1 MTRRPPLLLAALAAC
16 ALALSPLPA
25 RGGDDVPGISFF
37 YPLNTRRPVIER
49 ELELTVDHE
58 KGEGGRL
65 TEAAAAL
72 EWAIL
77 PRWQVE
83 LKVPLVFLEERDRT
97 ARGGVGDIE
106 LETKVLV
113 FDSIDPPALV
123 AIGLEGKLPSG
134 SERRGLGGEAAI
146 EPFVTAGVALGPFD
160 LLASI
165 AYEWN
170 LNAHV
175 DGPREQ
181 ELTAGAALGWRVHRK
196 VTPLVELT
204 TVTQTRG
211 DNEEGLR
218 GRTQVYV
225 TPGFNVRPLP
235 GTTFR
240 LGLDLP
246 LTDARKFDYAI
257 RSGLV
262 IEF

>member
-1 MTRRPPLLLAALAAC
+1 MTQRRLVAVLATAIVAAL
-16 ALALSPLPA
+16 LPQPA
-25 RGGDDVPGISFF
+25 RAWDDPPGISFF

-49 ELELTVDHE
+49 EVELTVDHE
-58 KGEGGRL
+58 KGEGGRV

-83 LKVPLVFLEERDRT
+83 LKVPLVFLDEKDRT
-97 ARGGVGDIE
+97 AQGGFGDIE

-123 AIGLEGKLPSG
+123 AIGVEGKLPSG

-146 EPFVTAGVALGPFD
+146 EPFITAGVALGPFD
-160 LLASI
+160 LLASVS
-165 AYEWN
+165 YEIN
-170 LNAHV
+170 LNSHV
-175 DGPREQ
+175 EGPHEH

-196 VTPLVELT
+196 FTPLVELT

-211 DNEEGLR
+211 DKEEGLLHK
-218 GRTQVYV
+218 TQVYV
-225 TPGFNVRPLP
+225 TPGFNIRPQP
-235 GTTFR
+235 GMTFR
-240 LGLDLP
+240 MGVDLP
-246 LTDARKFDYAI
+246 VTDARKFDYAI

>member
-1 MTRRPPLLLAALAAC
+1 MTQRLLVAVLTTAIVTAL
-16 ALALSPLPA
+16 LPQPA
-25 RGGDDVPGISFF
+25 RAWDDPPGISFF

-49 ELELTVDHE
+49 EFELTVDHE
-58 KGEGGRL
+58 KGEGGRV
-65 TEAAAAL
+65 TEAAATL

-83 LKVPLVFLEERDRT
+83 LKVPLVFLDEKDRT
-97 ARGGVGDIE
+97 AQGGFGDIE

-123 AIGLEGKLPSG
+123 AIGVEGKLPSG

-146 EPFVTAGVALGPFD
+146 EPFITAGVALGPFD
-160 LLASI
+160 LLASVS
-165 AYEWN
+165 YEIN
-170 LNAHV
+170 LNSHV
-175 DGPREQ
+175 DGPHEH

-196 VTPLVELT
+196 FTPLVELT

-211 DNEEGLR
+211 DKEEGLLHK
-218 GRTQVYV
+218 TQVYI

-235 GTTFR
+235 GMTFR
-240 LGLDLP
+240 MGVDLP
-246 LTDARKFDYAI
+246 VTDARKFDYAI